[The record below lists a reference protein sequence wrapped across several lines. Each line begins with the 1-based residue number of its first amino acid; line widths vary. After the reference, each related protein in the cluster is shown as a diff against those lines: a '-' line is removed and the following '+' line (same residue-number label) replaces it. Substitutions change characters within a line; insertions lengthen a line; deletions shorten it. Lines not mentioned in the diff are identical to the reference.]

1 MTAPGTSAAT
11 RPAPSTPAG
20 PDSSVPAEQD
30 SATPADP
37 CSRPP
42 AAVGVWPVLRGWPR
56 SREHALLELDTA
68 AGSRGAQWFARRTDL
83 QAAAADIPG
92 GEVQGPVLLHPQG
105 ADHRLPAM
113 AARIG
118 AGEQIVVHRPGRR
131 AVLRGPGP
139 AAPFTKVTR
148 KRRAAGAVQRH
159 RAVAE
164 VLGPSARL
172 ARVLDAGPDWF
183 SLSALPGRTLLDLGA
198 DRHVP
203 AHLLAAG
210 WAALGSAL
218 AHLHTAGPQPPAGIE
233 ADHDARAEHATTMRW
248 LDPVL
253 HWQLLPAVDRPEIE
267 GLLSPLTG
275 QSPAEAGLL
284 HRDLHDQQILFDVD
298 NRAGQ
303 VGLLDLDAAA
313 WGEAALDVANVLTH
327 LELRV
332 RQQLLSAHRAAI
344 AEQAF
349 LTGLEPSATTMARVH
364 AYRTAARLRL
374 CAVYALRP
382 RWRSLATR
390 WFTEIH
396 YWGAAPASRW

>member
-1 MTAPGTSAAT
+1 MSGPGAPA
-11 RPAPSTPAG
+11 RPAPSTPAAPGSSEPAG
-20 PDSSVPAEQD
+20 PDSS
-30 SATPADP
+30 SPADP
-37 CSRPP
+37 SSRPP
-42 AAVGVWPVLRGWPR
+42 AAVGPWPVLRGWPR

-68 AGSRGAQWFARRTDL
+68 GGSRGAQWFARRADL

-92 GEVQGPVLLHPQG
+92 AQVHGAVLLHPQG
-105 ADHRLPAM
+105 TDHRLPAM
-113 AARIG
+113 AARIE

-131 AVLRGPGP
+131 AVLRGSGPG
-139 AAPFTKVTR
+139 APFTKVTR
-148 KRRAAGAVQRH
+148 KRRAASAVQRH

-172 ARVLDAGPDWF
+172 AQILDAGSDWF
-183 SLSALPGRTLLDLGA
+183 SLSALPGRTLLDLGT
-198 DRHVP
+198 DQHVP
-203 AHLLAAG
+203 AHLLATG

-218 AHLHTAGPQPPAGIE
+218 AHLHTTGGQPPAGIE
-233 ADHDARAEHATTMRW
+233 ADHDARAEQATTMRW

-253 HWQLLPAVDRPEIE
+253 HWQLLPDVDRPGIE
-267 GLLSPLTG
+267 DLLSPLTR
-275 QSPAEAGLL
+275 QSPGQLGLL
-284 HRDLHDQQILFDVD
+284 HRDLHDQQVLFDVD
-298 NRAGQ
+298 NDAGQ

-332 RQQLLSAHRAAI
+332 RQQLLSVHRAAI

-349 LTGLEPSATTMARVH
+349 LTGLEPSATTMARVP

-390 WFTEIH
+390 WFTEVH
-396 YWGAAPASRW
+396 YWGAAPASQW